1 MQSLEKITSKK
12 NIARQEIVLKTL
24 LSKFEIINTELSM
37 QENRVF
43 IHNTSGRIKNL
54 DSIRAKLLRKEC
66 EESFEMAME
75 RINDI
80 VGARAVCYYMD
91 DLYRVADALSNQK
104 DIEILKIKNYMEH
117 PKKSG
122 YRSLHMIV
130 KVAYTFGGKQE
141 WMKAEIQL
149 RTFAMDY
156 WAVLDHQLRYK
167 KGNLSVDDKDEIRI
181 ENELLDY
188 AGALESIDKKMMKI
202 RDKIEKI

>member
-1 MQSLEKITSKK
+1 MG
-12 NIARQEIVLKTL
+12 
-24 LSKFEIINTELSM
+24 KFEIINTELSM
-37 QENRVF
+37 EENRIF
-43 IHNTSGRIKNL
+43 IHNTSGRIKAL
-54 DSIRAKLLRKEC
+54 DSIRGKLLRKEC

-80 VGARAVCYYMD
+80 VGVRAVCYYMD

-130 KVAYTFGGKQE
+130 KAAYTFGGKQE

-167 KGNLSVDDKDEIRI
+167 RGNLSVDDKDGIKI